1 MKMKWKRALAA
12 AMSLV
17 MTVGLAN
24 VAAPAAQVE
33 AAKKKTYVV
42 VLDPGHDETHT
53 GAHRANLAEEDVV
66 IKLAKYVKTAL
77 VDDYD
82 NVKVYLTR
90 TDEECAFGGSSIS
103 TRECLESRP
112 KYAKKKKADVFVSLH
127 LNTTTSTVPKGVETW
142 YPSLYM
148 NKKVGKNSYALAQ
161 KIQAKLV
168 KLGFTNRGLK
178 ATTGLIVVKRANEYG
193 IPAVLVEHGFMSNAS
208 DRKWQT
214 STARLKKMAQADADG
229 IAESLGLKK
238 TDDVDDEDEDDDDY
252 YDDDD
257 DDDDYDA
264 VKVTK
269 TKTAKT
275 VTKAVKT
282 GGKATVTST
291 VKLGS
296 ISHTGFAGLQITWNA
311 FPDAKGY
318 AVYRRAT
325 DDDEYDDTFRKVATV
340 KTLSYMDYAVEPA
353 TTYQYT
359 VRAYGKGFKTGN
371 TKKFLTKKTRS
382 AAVEEFKAVRGTF
395 NVVELSWKQ
404 KADAN
409 GYRIERA
416 KVDEDGDT
424 GKFTKLVTFTKP
436 TVLSYKDTSAEA
448 GTTYKYRIH
457 AYHKYDATKQ
467 WGAYKTVKITAG
479 SNKVKSLKLTKQDN
493 TQVQLTWASIA
504 KATGY
509 EISRAKGSGSFSV
522 LATIDNGDR
531 SYTDDKVDASASYK
545 YRVRAFYVEN
555 EQTYWG
561 EYSDTVTLSNTSS
574 SSYSEASFLIAGK
587 PQTTTAQM
595 KKYYNARGVSY
606 PKSAYKNKGAAT
618 IDDFVEIVYEEA
630 TDEGIR
636 PEVVFGQICRE
647 TRFLQFGGQVKAK
660 QCNFAGLG
668 VTGDDAT
675 GETFSNVRKGVRAQ
689 VQHLK
694 AYANT
699 DSLKHAKVDPRFDF
713 VKRGSAKYVE
723 WLGIKENPN
732 GSGWASEKNYG
743 YTLIDNF
750 IDVLLET

>member
-1 MKMKWKRALAA
+1 MKLRWKKALAV

-24 VAAPAAQVE
+24 VAQPAQKVE

-66 IKLAKYVKTAL
+66 IKLAKYVKAAL

-90 TDEECAFGGSSIS
+90 TDEECAFGGKSIS

-148 NKKVGKNSYALAQ
+148 DKKVGKSSYALAQ

-238 TDDVDDEDEDDDDY
+238 TDDVDDEDEEDDDY

-257 DDDDYDA
+257 DDDYDS
-264 VKVTK
+264 VKVTQTKK
-269 TKTAKT
+269 TSK

-282 GGKATVTST
+282 GSKATVTST

-296 ISHTGFAGLQITWNA
+296 ISAAEFTGLRITWNA
-311 FPDAKGY
+311 YPEAKGY
-318 AVYRRAT
+318 AIYRRAT
-325 DDDEYDDTFRKVATV
+325 DDDEDDDTFHKVATV
-340 KTLSYMDYAVEPA
+340 KALSYTDYAVEPL

-359 VRAYGKGFKTGN
+359 VRAYGKGFKTGD

-382 AAVEEFKAVRGTF
+382 AAVEEFQATRGTF
-395 NVVELSWKQ
+395 NVINLSWKQ
-404 KADAN
+404 KVDGN

-416 KVDEDGDT
+416 EVDEDGDT
-424 GKFTKLVTFTKP
+424 GKFKKLVAFTKP
-436 TVLSYKDTSAEA
+436 TVLSYKDTSAAA
-448 GTTYKYRIH
+448 GATYKYRIR
-457 AYHKYDATKQ
+457 AYHKYGAAKQ

-479 SNKVKSLKLTKQDN
+479 SNKVKSLKLTRQDN
-493 TQVQLTWASIA
+493 TQVQLAWAAIS

-531 SYTDDKVDASASYK
+531 SYTDDKVDTTTSYK

-561 EYSDTVTLSNTSS
+561 EYSDTVTLSGTSS
-574 SSYSEASFLIAGK
+574 SSSSEASFLIAGK
-587 PQTTTAQM
+587 PQTTVAQM

-606 PKSAYKNKGAAT
+606 PKKVYKDKGAAT
-618 IDDFVEIVYEEA
+618 IDEFVKIVYEEA

-668 VTGDDAT
+668 VTGDDTT

-699 DSLKHAKVDPRFDF
+699 ESLVHGKVDPRFDF

-750 IDVLLET
+750 IDVLLGS